1 MASVINGTNI
11 VLYKY
16 DSNKQ
21 YYFNGSINQGV
32 TVNGFACKELST
44 TGIVGTSTNFN
55 KTGAG
60 VISSFITDASDP
72 NITEITAGT
81 WIISAYYSIATAFA
95 GAKVQYKLYKYAG
108 TTATLLATSDE
119 TTLTSVTKIIYNTN
133 MTVGTIAL
141 LNTDR
146 IVIEVN
152 YLGTTT
158 NEITLYT
165 QSTNPGITNTT
176 ITVGVPFGAATNC
189 SFEVSVDQKEVTSQ
203 SSAWFKEY
211 KNDVATW
218 SINADGFVALE
229 NYSYLFLANLQLSR
243 QPILIK
249 FQVNNDNGDG
259 TGTLG
264 YTVFTGLANLSSL
277 SLSAGVEAASTY
289 SVSLQGSGA
298 YTIAGTQVTPTGVV
312 VTGSNVVMFDY
323 TATGGETTVTFAG
336 AIGKTCVT
344 VTRGGIEVRLIANS
358 GVPTDENVSFNA
370 STGVLTFAT
379 ARALA
384 ADEFI
389 RAIFK

>member
-16 DSNKQ
+16 DTNKQ

-44 TGIVGTSTNFN
+44 IAIVGASTNFT

-60 VISSFITDASDP
+60 VIASFITDVSDP

-81 WIISAYYSIATAFA
+81 WTISGYYSIATAFA

-108 TTATLLATSDE
+108 STATLLATSDE
-119 TTLTSVTKIIYNTN
+119 TTLTSLTKIVYNTN
-133 MTVGTIAL
+133 MSVPLTTL

-146 IVIEVN
+146 IIIEVN

-158 NEITLYT
+158 NQITLYT
-165 QSTNPGITNTT
+165 QSTNLGTVTTN
-176 ITVGVPFGAATNC
+176 ISVGVPFGAATNC

-211 KNDVATW
+211 KNDVASW
-218 SINADGFVALE
+218 SINADGFVALSD
-229 NYSYLFLANLQLSR
+229 YSYLFLANLQLTR

-249 FQVNNDNGDG
+249 FQVDNDNGDG
-259 TGTLG
+259 SGTLG
-264 YTVFTGLANLSSL
+264 YSIFTGTANLSSL

-298 YTIAGTQVTPTGVV
+298 YTITGTQVTPGGVV
-312 VTGSNVVMFDY
+312 IETSNVIMYQY
-323 TATGGETTVTFAG
+323 TATGGETTVTFAA
-336 AIGKTCVT
+336 AIGGTCLS
-344 VTRGGIEVRLIANS
+344 VTRGGMEVRTILTTGTPTGDDVRFNS
-358 GVPTDENVSFNA
+358 
-370 STGVLTFAT
+370 STGVVTF
-379 ARALA
+379 ARALE
-384 ADEFI
+384 ADEFVRI
-389 RAIFK
+389 IAK